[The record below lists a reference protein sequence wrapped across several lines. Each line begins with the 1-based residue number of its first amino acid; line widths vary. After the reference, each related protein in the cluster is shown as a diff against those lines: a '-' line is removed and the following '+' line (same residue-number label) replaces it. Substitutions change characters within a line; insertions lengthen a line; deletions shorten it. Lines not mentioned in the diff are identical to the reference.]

1 MTTAQQPKYRRI
13 VLKVSGEALGLPGQ
27 VGLNGDAI
35 DRLATSIV
43 DAAATGVEIAIVV
56 GGGNLMRGNTIAQ
69 TTPVHEA
76 TGHYMGMLA
85 TVINGLALQD
95 TIEAKGIPTRLMS
108 AINISAVCEPY
119 IRRRCIR
126 HLEKKRIV
134 VLVSGTGSP
143 FVTTDTCAALRSL
156 ELGADA
162 LLKATKVD
170 GVYTEDPKKNPAAK
184 RYDKLT
190 YDQALNGRLGVMD
203 ISAFDLCSRK
213 RSRSWCSTSSRRA
226 TCFGRSAAKPSGLSS
241 AIPPDI
247 LRRCGTWLSCLR
259 SGTGWTRGPPQHRH
273 PARPDG
279 PAHPGPGPH

>member
-203 ISAFDLCSRK
+203 ISAFDLCQQKKIPIMVFNVFSPGNLL
-213 RSRSWCSTSSRRA
+213 RA
-226 TCFGRSAAKPSGLSS
+226 VRGEAVGTLISDSA
-241 AIPPDI
+241 
-247 LRRCGTWLSCLR
+247 
-259 SGTGWTRGPPQHRH
+259 
-273 PARPDG
+273 
-279 PAHPGPGPH
+279 